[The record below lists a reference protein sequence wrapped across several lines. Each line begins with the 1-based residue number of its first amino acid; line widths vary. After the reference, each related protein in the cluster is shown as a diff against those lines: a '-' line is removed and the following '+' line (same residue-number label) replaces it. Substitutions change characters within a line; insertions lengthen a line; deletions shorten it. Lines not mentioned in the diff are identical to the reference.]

1 VEDKLEVSESS
12 KLATFLRSDLLPH
25 LVELIQAFPALKQLF
40 PQILQLRVVI
50 DANIVQGELRWR
62 LRRREKPSS
71 RTALHEVLVSG
82 VLIAYAPHF
91 LEDEIREHVPRL
103 AVETKS
109 TLADVHREWEEF
121 RKLLCFYTART
132 SAKTDVSRL
141 DPDDTAYIDTME
153 EIAARAIYTR
163 DRDFLQTSTPIVLV
177 SIDTTLQSYARASAI
192 RIGVV
197 MGSSVSIAFGFEALL
212 ALGRLIGK
220 LVQAAKRLPPA
231 VQILILATIAAVI
244 AHPKSRAKL
253 STLWDSLNK
262 NLTPAMFEGI
272 VECMYQ
278 FAEATSTAQEAYQSV
293 EELLPPNRRRPLLS
307 HARSVCLATKKPL
320 ALDELVQ
327 RIIAG
332 GYVPRSKRPHS
343 YLVRKLRSDDEFSE
357 TDTGCWIIR
366 PVVAAV

>member
-1 VEDKLEVSESS
+1 MENKFEVPESS

-25 LVELIQAFPALKQLF
+25 LVGLIQAFPALQQLF

-50 DANIVQGELRWR
+50 DANIVQSELRWR

-91 LEDEIREHVPRL
+91 LEDEIREHAPRL
-103 AVETKS
+103 AVETKT
-109 TLADVHREWEEF
+109 TLAEVHREWGEF

-163 DRDFLQTSTPIVLV
+163 DRDFLHTSTPIVLV

-197 MGSSVSIAFGFEALL
+197 VGSSVSIAFGFEALL

-220 LVQAAKRLPPA
+220 LVQGARRLPPA
-231 VQILILATIAAVI
+231 AQILILATIAAVI
-244 AHPKSRAKL
+244 AHPRSRAKL
-253 STLWDSLNK
+253 VSLWDSLNR
-262 NLTPAMFEGI
+262 NLTPTMFEGI
-272 VECMYQ
+272 VECMCQ
-278 FAEATSTAQEAYQSV
+278 FAEATSTAQEAHQAV

-307 HARSVCLATKKPL
+307 HARSVCLATKKPFAMTMMTVMMMAKVVLIDGSGAWAL
-320 ALDELVQ
+320 AQFLLY
-327 RIIAG
+327 R
-332 GYVPRSKRPHS
+332 
-343 YLVRKLRSDDEFSE
+343 
-357 TDTGCWIIR
+357 
-366 PVVAAV
+366 